1 VGLSGEP
8 RFLRHLY
15 LDRSTM
21 MSKVRVLFFAADPM
35 SADGGVQR
43 LLLDEDVRQT
53 REKVRAAAHARVLE
67 FDWRPAARTQD
78 LQQALEDTQ
87 PQVVHFSGH
96 AGRHGLV
103 LAGPDGRGSRG
114 VDTEVLRELFRMY
127 LGDIRLVVLSACH
140 SRPQAEA
147 IAEVVGCA
155 VGTRDRI
162 SDEAAITFNAKFYS
176 AIARGQSVKG
186 AFERARLALA
196 LDHFEERDCPELLV
210 RPGVDPAKLVLVSRF
225 RRFAHLGAAAVAALV
240 LSSVAMAAITDPS
253 PPAPVVPAPV
263 RGFALDDCTSSGA
276 APPPAS
282 RLYAP
287 APESAQP
294 GSPSTAAADLERAKT
309 LCRVGRYDSA
319 FALFRRASD
328 AGSPEAMAFLGIA
341 YLSGDG
347 AVPHRELGKHWLQRA
362 ARKHD
367 PRGMNALGVLYEND
381 AGMAQRYRWARHW
394 YQAAA
399 EAGFVDA
406 MRNLGRLYRT
416 GAGGRRSDSLAL
428 VWYRKAADAG
438 SADAMVEI
446 GRMHEEGLN
455 GHREPREA
463 LRRFRAAAEAG
474 SPAGMYALGR
484 MYQEG
489 VAVPRD
495 YAQARTWYSR
505 GACAGS
511 AEAMNNLAVLYQR
524 GLGVAPD
531 PDAAGRWFRRAADAG
546 SAIAAENLARLNA
559 DRRSTVVKARIWLER
574 PEPDAPPGCAS
585 YATARASSRRQ

>member
-1 VGLSGEP
+1 
-8 RFLRHLY
+8 
-15 LDRSTM
+15 M

-35 SADGGVQR
+35 SADGGAQR

-53 REKVRAAAHARVLE
+53 REKVRAATNTGVLE

-87 PQVVHFSGH
+87 PRVVHFSGH

-162 SDEAAITFNAKFYS
+162 SDGAAITFNAKFYS

-186 AFERARLALA
+186 AFERARMALA
-196 LDHFEERDCPELLV
+196 LDHYEERDCPELLV

-225 RRFAHLGAAAVAALV
+225 RRFAHLGAAAVGALV
-240 LSSVAMAAITDPS
+240 LSSVAMAAITDPPPPS
-253 PPAPVVPAPV
+253 PVAPVPS
-263 RGFALDDCTSSGA
+263 RGFALDDCTSSGTV
-276 APPPAS
+276 PPPAS

-294 GSPSTAAADLERAKT
+294 GSPATAAADLERAKT

-341 YLSGDG
+341 YLSGEG
-347 AVPHRELGKHWLQRA
+347 TVPHRELGRHWLQQA

-399 EAGFVDA
+399 RGGSVDA

-438 SADAMVEI
+438 SAAAMVEI
-446 GRMHEEGLN
+446 GRMHEEGLD
-455 GHREPREA
+455 GRRDPREA
-463 LRRFRAAAEAG
+463 LRRFRAAADAG
-474 SPAGMYALGR
+474 SAAGMYALGR

-495 YAQARTWYSR
+495 YAQARTWYAR

-546 SAIAAENLARLNA
+546 SPVAAENLARLNA
-559 DRRSTVVKARIWLER
+559 DRRSTVVKARIWVER

>member
-1 VGLSGEP
+1 
-8 RFLRHLY
+8 
-15 LDRSTM
+15 M
-21 MSKVRVLFFAADPM
+21 MSKVRVLFFAADPL
-35 SADGGVQR
+35 SADGGAQR

-53 REKVRAAAHARVLE
+53 REKVRAAADASVLE

-162 SDEAAITFNAKFYS
+162 SDDAAITFNAKFYS
-176 AIARGQSVKG
+176 AIARGQSVKS

-196 LDHFEERDCPELLV
+196 LDHFDERDCPELLV
-210 RPGVDPAKLVLVSRF
+210 RPGVDPARLVLVSRF

-263 RGFALDDCTSSGA
+263 RGFALGDCTSSGTV
-276 APPPAS
+276 PPPAS

-287 APESAQP
+287 AAASADP
-294 GSPSTAAADLERAKT
+294 GTPSTAPAELERAKA
-309 LCRVGRYDSA
+309 LCRAGRYDSA
-319 FALFRRASD
+319 FAFFQRASD

-341 YLSGDG
+341 YLSGEG
-347 AVPHRELGKHWLQRA
+347 AAPHRELGRHWLRQA
-362 ARKHD
+362 AGKRD

-381 AGMAQRYRWARHW
+381 PGTAQRYRWARHW
-394 YQAAA
+394 YQEAAQ
-399 EAGFVDA
+399 EGSVDA

-416 GAGGRRSDSLAL
+416 GEGGRRSDSLAL

-446 GRMHEEGLN
+446 GRMHEEG
-455 GHREPREA
+455 REPGEA

-474 SPAGMYALGR
+474 SPAGMYAVGR
-484 MYQEG
+484 MYEEG

-495 YAQARTWYSR
+495 YAQARTWYFR

-524 GLGVAPD
+524 GLGVPAD
-531 PDAAGRWFRRAADAG
+531 HGAASRWFRRAADAG
-546 SAIAAENLARLNA
+546 SITAAENLARLNA
-559 DRRSTVVKARIWLER
+559 GRRSKVVKARIWLER
-574 PEPDAPPGCAS
+574 PDPDAPPGCAP
-585 YATARASSRRQ
+585 YATVGASSRRP